1 MDLYKEL
8 LYDGINVDC
17 ITSARTQEQVRI
29 VTSGQGLHGAHTQM
43 QQRDNSVRAFR
54 TGKTWVLIAS
64 DLMARGMD
72 FKAVNVVINFDIPP
86 SVVQYIHRVGRA
98 GRAGV

>member
-1 MDLYKEL
+1 MVSRLTASRRTGRKNKY
-8 LYDGINVDC
+8 VD
-17 ITSARTQEQVRI
+17 V
-29 VTSGQGLHGAHTQM
+29 VSGQVLHGAQTQVR
-43 QQRDNSVRAFR
+43 QRDNSVRAFR
-54 TGKTWVLIAS
+54 TGKTWVLISS